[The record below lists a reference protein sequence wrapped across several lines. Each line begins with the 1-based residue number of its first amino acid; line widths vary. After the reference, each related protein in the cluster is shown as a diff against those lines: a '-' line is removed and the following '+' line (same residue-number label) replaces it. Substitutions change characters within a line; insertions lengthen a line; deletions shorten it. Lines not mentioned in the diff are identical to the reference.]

1 MLEEETPPA
10 APTTNQV
17 PSVRKS
23 SRTSQLPIT
32 LKDYELF
39 QDSEVNLE
47 GELVHFALIAEAQP
61 IEFDKA
67 VTNKMWVRAMKK
79 EIDSIEKK
87 SYMGISGSS
96 FKQEAYST
104 KMGL

>member
-1 MLEEETPPA
+1 M
-10 APTTNQV
+10 
-17 PSVRKS
+17 
-23 SRTSQLPIT
+23 
-32 LKDYELF
+32 
-39 QDSEVNLE
+39 
-47 GELVHFALIAEAQP
+47 VHFALIAEAEP

-67 VTNKMWVRAMKK
+67 VTNKIWVRAMKE

-87 SYMGISGSS
+87 SNLGIGGSS

>member
-1 MLEEETPPA
+1 MET
-10 APTTNQV
+10 
-17 PSVRKS
+17 
-23 SRTSQLPIT
+23 T
-32 LKDYELF
+32 LICIINKKDHQERLYK
-39 QDSEVNLE
+39 
-47 GELVHFALIAEAQP
+47 ELVHFALIAEAQP